1 LADGRDPLDNIIN
14 QDNNTPMHGTRILD
28 YIYAAHRYL
37 AELESV
43 PREYGSGEKLFAS
56 EIHTVAAVY
65 RDPGCNLTVLAATL
79 DVSPAAASK
88 FVAKLIRRGYI
99 VKYKAPDNRRDVLFE
114 ATEKG
119 RIAAKGHERFEK
131 RTFAKLI
138 RAEQSLEPRER
149 EVVRGYFEKLME
161 LVK

>member
-1 LADGRDPLDNIIN
+1 M
-14 QDNNTPMHGTRILD
+14 QGTRILD

-56 EIHTVAAVY
+56 EIHTVAAVFHS
-65 RDPGCNLTVLAATL
+65 PGCNLTSLAAAL

-99 VKYKAPDNRRDVLFE
+99 VKYKAPDNKRDVLFE

-119 RIAAKGHERFEK
+119 RAAAKGHERFEK
-131 RTFAKLI
+131 RTFANLI
-138 RAEQSLEPRER
+138 RAEETLDPQER
-149 EVVRGYFEKLME
+149 EAVRGYFEKLFA
-161 LVK
+161 LAK

>member
-1 LADGRDPLDNIIN
+1 MTIGRNPLDIIIN
-14 QDNNTPMHGTRILD
+14 QDNNKPMQGTRILD

-56 EIHTVAAVY
+56 EIHTVAAVFHS
-65 RDPGCNLTVLAATL
+65 PGCNLTSLAAAL

-99 VKYKAPDNRRDVLFE
+99 VKYKAPDNKRDVLFE

-119 RIAAKGHERFEK
+119 RAAAKGHERFEK
-131 RTFAKLI
+131 RTFANLI
-138 RAEQSLEPRER
+138 RAEETLDPRER
-149 EVVRGYFEKLME
+149 EAVRGYFEKLFA